1 MICGIS
7 SLDSCS
13 RLAEKAINYSS
24 RTDCVYYAGTHLRR
38 QAVQHMSQ
46 GHNAATRQST
56 NMLALHYRGSDLV
69 ICKQSEQERA
79 TRENTVPAVILYNL
93 RKYLCAAA
101 LGLRKY
107 VVRKRERTSAGNIS
121 TQYFSHWKG
130 TCEDD
135 ENEVQSMIMS
145 NIRFSYAGA
154 VNVCSERSVST
165 CRGVNR
171 ARLPTLKM

>member
-1 MICGIS
+1 MICKHS
-7 SLDSCS
+7 
-13 RLAEKAINYSS
+13 EKAKS
-24 RTDCVYYAGTHLRR
+24 R
-38 QAVQHMSQ
+38 
-46 GHNAATRQST
+46 
-56 NMLALHYRGSDLV
+56 
-69 ICKQSEQERA
+69 
-79 TRENTVPAVILYNL
+79 RETTVPAVILYNL

-135 ENEVQSMIMS
+135 ENEVQSMMMS

-154 VNVCSERSVST
+154 VNVCSEMI
-165 CRGVNR
+165 VN
-171 ARLPTLKM
+171 TS

>member
-1 MICGIS
+1 MP
-7 SLDSCS
+7 
-13 RLAEKAINYSS
+13 
-24 RTDCVYYAGTHLRR
+24 
-38 QAVQHMSQ
+38 
-46 GHNAATRQST
+46 
-56 NMLALHYRGSDLV
+56 ALHYKGSDL
-69 ICKQSEQERA
+69 IKCKQSEKKKWETA
-79 TRENTVPAVILYNL
+79 ENTLPAVILYNL

-121 TQYFSHWKG
+121 TQYLSHWKG

-154 VNVCSERSVST
+154 VKVCVQRRVSR
-165 CRGVNR
+165 C
-171 ARLPTLKM
+171 